1 MPLELTLTNMFT
13 ASGVLASTG
22 AVWYYS
28 SHLEEDPITGRTKFI
43 AFSNEQILQLAKVE
57 LTMVS

>member
-1 MPLELTLTNMFT
+1 MFT
-13 ASGVLASTG
+13 ASGIVASAG

-43 AFSNEQILQLAKVE
+43 AFSNEQILQLAEVE

>member
-1 MPLELTLTNMFT
+1 MFT

>member
-1 MPLELTLTNMFT
+1 MSLKLTLTNMFV
-13 ASGVLASTG
+13 ASGILASTG

-28 SHLEEDPITGRTKFI
+28 SHLEQDPITGRTRFI